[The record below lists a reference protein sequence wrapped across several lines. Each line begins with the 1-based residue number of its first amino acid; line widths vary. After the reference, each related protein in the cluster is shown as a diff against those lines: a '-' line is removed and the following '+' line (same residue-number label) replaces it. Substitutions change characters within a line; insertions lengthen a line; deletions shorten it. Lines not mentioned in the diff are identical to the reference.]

1 MSQNVNPLKQFF
13 RQPAIYLRLPSG
25 GEYWPQGSLLESKN
39 GELPVYPMTAIDDI
53 NYRTPDALYN
63 GQATVNVIHSCVP
76 SIKDAWG
83 MPATDLNSVLVAIRI
98 ASFGHDMEISST
110 CPNCKTEGEYAIDLR
125 QVLDKTQAPDFATPM
140 THGDLTIYF
149 RPMDYHSQTE
159 TGKLQFE
166 QQKSISVVQESDLPE
181 EKKIEELNKILARI
195 TELTIDALKYSIQS
209 IQTPQALVTEP
220 EFIYEFLTQC
230 DRKLFIEIRNRII
243 ELREQSEFK
252 PIQLKCENCG
262 HEYEQSIVLDQSN
275 FFGNAS

>member
-25 GEYWPQGSLLESKN
+25 GEYWPQGSLDTTKN

-53 NYRTPDALYN
+53 SYRTPDALYN
-63 GQATVNVIHSCVP
+63 GQATVNVVHSCVP
-76 SIKDAWG
+76 SIKDAWS

-98 ASFGHDMEISST
+98 ASFGHEMEIGST

-125 QVLDKTQAPDFATPM
+125 QVLDQTQPPDFATPM
-140 THGDLTIYF
+140 QHGDLTIYF
-149 RPMDYHSQTE
+149 RPMDYQSQTE
-159 TGKLQFE
+159 TSKLQFE
-166 QQKSISVVQESDLPE
+166 QQKSISVIQESELPE
-181 EKKIEELNKILARI
+181 EKKIEELNKVLARI

-230 DRKLFIEIRNRII
+230 DRKLFIEIRDRII
-243 ELREQSEFK
+243 KLREQSEFK
-252 PIQLKCENCG
+252 PIQLKCDNCS
-262 HEYEQSIVLDQSN
+262 HEYEQSVVLDQSN

>member
-1 MSQNVNPLKQFF
+1 MSQNANPLKQFF

-25 GEYWPQGSLLESKN
+25 GEYWPQGTLEPTNN

-63 GQATVNVIHSCVP
+63 GQATVNVVHSCVP
-76 SIKDAWG
+76 SIKDAWS

-98 ASFGHDMEISST
+98 ASFGHDMEIGST
-110 CPNCKTEGEYAIDLR
+110 CPNCKNEGEYSIDLR
-125 QVLDKTQAPDFATPM
+125 QVLDQAQAPDFSTPLVQ
-140 THGDLTIYF
+140 GDLTIYF

-159 TGKLQFE
+159 TSKLQFE
-166 QQKSISVVQESDLPE
+166 QQKSISVIQESELPE

-195 TELTIDALKYSIQS
+195 TELTIDALKFSIQS

-230 DRKLFIEIRNRII
+230 DRKLFIKVRDHII
-243 ELREQSEFK
+243 KLREQSEFK
-252 PIQLKCENCG
+252 PIKLKCNNCS
-262 HEYEQSIVLDQSN
+262 HEYEQSVVLDQSN